1 MSERFLNWLRWAINK
16 VDEGYYS
23 HSERVYCYELYHL
36 IRVRMFNFEAG
47 GGNLGGVCLNNEI
60 VKRVITYEEAEFH
73 HVDALDGQRIPDFIF
88 HSPGNFDNQ
97 IATMEVKKSK
107 LSSDD
112 LLSDIRKLSQ
122 MMERYRYQLGI
133 FHSIN
138 NSLEHVLNIIRNN
151 RDLLRDMRGDILL
164 IIKPSFG
171 QEIHEFKLR
180 DVL

>member
-1 MSERFLNWLRWAINK
+1 MSEIFLNWLRWAINN
-16 VDEGYYS
+16 VGEGYYS

-47 GGNLGGVCLNNEI
+47 GGNLDGVYLNNEI
-60 VKRVITYEEAEFH
+60 VKRVITHEEAEFH
-73 HVDALDGQRIPDFIF
+73 HVDALDGQRVPDFIL
-88 HSPGNFDNQ
+88 HSPGDFDNQ

-107 LSSDD
+107 LSSND
-112 LLSDIRKLSQ
+112 LLDDISKLNQ

-138 NSLEHVLNIIRNN
+138 NSLEHVLRIIRDNHV
-151 RDLLRDMRGDILL
+151 LFRDMRGDILL
-164 IIKPSFG
+164 IIKPGFG
-171 QEIHEFKLR
+171 QEIHEFNLI